1 MMFKKKLL
9 ASAMA
14 TAMVAGAMVSGS
26 AQAVRISESGA
37 GQVLMG
43 SLYTVDKGFS
53 TNLTVVNSNT
63 TNAVKARIVL
73 RSMKNSEECRDLVL
87 YLTPGDVW
95 RGVVKLVNG
104 QPTLTSTDDSVIAS
118 YDVTGLVPTF
128 ATEAKPYSN
137 ALATLSSGDSCLV
150 GHIEVV
156 GVYTATG
163 GVTTYD
169 PVTFEKGSVVNV
181 KRGMS
186 KTDLYKIFMSPRAAI
201 VGGVSTPLLN
211 TNGIAKIASTDPTR
225 MQLSGVAEIVSPTDR
240 ALYPMLALR
249 EGSNPGTGGTDTL
262 VIGNEAWDFVQGATL
277 PLGVNM
283 GFGGADNIVDI
294 EYALAV
300 GGLSSSYEHDGT
312 AAGKNTNIALTY
324 PTKYRHLG
332 TAALAGVLSATGAA
346 VPGATGC
353 VASANTLTYS
363 SPFASNGAVKYGI
376 ESYDNSEGG
385 AVCFQSPCGANSW
398 TTDEVNYIGINDLAG
413 RLKMPAAP
421 AGIYYG
427 TQGWFRVNLEA
438 VAGCSYAGV
447 PAIGYSH
454 RFVSDG
460 VNSSMSVFEPMT
472 RPYMAP

>member
-43 SLYTVDKGFS
+43 ALYTTTNGFS

-95 RGVVKLVNG
+95 RGKVVTG
-104 QPTLTSTDDSVIAS
+104 TDGRPTLTSSDDSVIAS

-137 ALATLSSGDSCLV
+137 ALATLSSGDTCAV

-163 GVTTYD
+163 GVLTYD
-169 PVTFEKGSVVNV
+169 PVTGVASGNVNV
-181 KRGMS
+181 KRGMT
-186 KTDLYKIFMSPRAAI
+186 KADVYKIFMSPRAALNAGNN
-201 VGGVSTPLLN
+201 VGGVIKVTS
-211 TNGIAKIASTDPTR
+211 IDPTK
-225 MQLSGVAEIVSPTDR
+225 MQLSGVAEIVTPTDR

-249 EGSNPGTGGTDTL
+249 DGSNPGTAGVDTL
-262 VIGNEAWDFVQGATL
+262 VLANEAWDFVQGGTL
-277 PLGVNM
+277 PLGVGM
-283 GFGGADNIVDI
+283 GYAGTDNITDI
-294 EYALAV
+294 EHALAV
-300 GGLSSSYEHDGT
+300 TSLSSSYEHDGT
-312 AAGKNTNIALTY
+312 ATGKITNISLTY
-324 PTKYRHLG
+324 PTKYRHMNWTTPL
-332 TAALAGVLSATGAA
+332 AAITLPSGAPGAA
-346 VPGATGC
+346 GCPAAPAGAT
-353 VASANTLTYS
+353 NIYS
-363 SPFASNGAVKYGI
+363 SPFAGNGALQYGL

-385 AVCFQSPCGANSW
+385 PVCFQSPCGATSW
-398 TTDEVNYIGINDLAG
+398 TTDEVNYIDINQLSNV
-413 RLKMPAAP
+413 LKAPVYFAAS
-421 AGIYYG
+421 
-427 TQGWFRVNLEA
+427 GWFRANLAA
-438 VAGCSYAGV
+438 VGGCSYAGV
-447 PAIGYSH
+447 PAIGYTH
-454 RFVSDG
+454 RFG
-460 VNSSMSVFEPMT
+460 GGNSSVFEPMT